1 MQSSGGVWCLLC
13 LLVSCFFGQGGC
25 RPHLGQGERTLWLE
39 AVKKGILE
47 SLGMDGP
54 PVSWEEP
61 EPEQVKRMHLL
72 YLKKLQDLHWNSSQ
86 NEENQHFKRASTV
99 LLSAQAEL
107 VRADPQRIRAVFH
120 RMDFLRKEL
129 TVVRAELTLY
139 GHVLDKPQS
148 GQPEHWPDVKMK
160 VLQLDNMTA
169 LKLPREKTIVLT
181 KLTNSK
187 SLTLDVQA
195 TVENWRSSFQD
206 SLVLEVE
213 FVAGG
218 KWQPEAT
225 PQVVLELETTEP
237 RVEQRRKRRRAPTR
251 DDCEEEGRCCRKS
264 LSISFRDIGWAD
276 WVLAPEGYTIHFCD
290 GLCPHNYKPAS
301 MHSQVKSRLHRMTK
315 GATPRP
321 CCVPATYEPMV
332 LMHYDSQGE
341 LTFTAFKDMI
351 VSKCHCA

>member
-13 LLVSCFFGQGGC
+13 LLLSCFFGRGGC

-86 NEENQHFKRASTV
+86 NEENQLFKRASTV

-129 TVVRAELTLY
+129 TVVRAELTL
-139 GHVLDKPQS
+139 
-148 GQPEHWPDVKMK
+148 
-160 VLQLDNMTA
+160 
-169 LKLPREKTIVLT
+169 
-181 KLTNSK
+181 
-187 SLTLDVQA
+187 
-195 TVENWRSSFQD
+195 
-206 SLVLEVE
+206 
-213 FVAGG
+213 
-218 KWQPEAT
+218 
-225 PQVVLELETTEP
+225 
-237 RVEQRRKRRRAPTR
+237 
-251 DDCEEEGRCCRKS
+251 
-264 LSISFRDIGWAD
+264 DIGWAD
-276 WVLAPEGYTIHFCD
+276 WVLAPEGYTMHFCD
-290 GLCPHNYKPAS
+290 GSCPHNYKPAS

-332 LMHYDSQGE
+332 LMHYDSQGK